1 MEPPAKVATTSSVL
15 AGCSVE
21 SPTDAAEQNNQMTT
35 TTHEKANNDEDE
47 DDDEDEDEDD
57 DDAKD
62 AYYEARDELET
73 AFQSA
78 LTLASDVRVN
88 ICDADVEQRGTQ
100 TSTEDAR
107 AEESP
112 EQETHNECIQGK
124 CNDAM

>member
-1 MEPPAKVATTSSVL
+1 MEPPANVATTSSVL

-21 SPTDAAEQNNQMTT
+21 SPTDAAEQNNKMTT

>member
-1 MEPPAKVATTSSVL
+1 MEPPANVATTSSVL

-35 TTHEKANNDEDE
+35 TTHKKANNDEDE

>member
-1 MEPPAKVATTSSVL
+1 MEPPANVATTSSVL

>member
-1 MEPPAKVATTSSVL
+1 MEPPANVATTSSVL

-21 SPTDAAEQNNQMTT
+21 SPTDAVEQNKQMTT